1 MFISNSCQKASIQ
14 NLDSYNN
21 EYFSSKFVIRNFL
34 FIICDLD
41 IDLFMLFCDS
51 RVKSLLKY
59 PIFLET
65 VDISCELKTS
75 DLSDD
80 KQFN

>member
-1 MFISNSCQKASIQ
+1 
-14 NLDSYNN
+14 
-21 EYFSSKFVIRNFL
+21 
-34 FIICDLD
+34 
-41 IDLFMLFCDS
+41 MLFCDS

-80 KQFN
+80 KQFNSEIDLFEFYDIEKTCKFEEKMRKTLNDWNKINKKIV

>member
-1 MFISNSCQKASIQ
+1 
-14 NLDSYNN
+14 
-21 EYFSSKFVIRNFL
+21 
-34 FIICDLD
+34 
-41 IDLFMLFCDS
+41 MLFCDS